1 MPRTRAKR
9 FTPPSEAIEPPRNAE
24 VVIGVV
30 SMTVLVL
37 VLGALSGSLVW
48 LLGLLVFLPGT
59 ASALCTVRQTLFVST
74 WTTVAVI
81 VTVVIRHGDGASWV
95 DRTLMML
102 LTLTLGA
109 ASVYACGRRIRREH
123 EMLRIRS
130 TAAAMQRH
138 ILRPLPLLTNDALVD
153 GVYEPVQEDRLVGG
167 DIYDVVASPWGTRVL
182 IGDVQGKGLPAV
194 GAAFAVIGAFREA
207 AHREPTLTA
216 LADALDASVVRH
228 NSYAAQT
235 GDDERFVTA
244 LVVNIDAH
252 TEVQV
257 INCGHIPP
265 QLLHDAAV
273 STPAPRIR
281 CPPGPG
287 RTRHRTGDRRLV
299 PLPARRDAPAD
310 HRRTHRDPRP
320 RRHVLP
326 RHRTPHRARL
336 ALPHRT
342 AAGPLRRRTHLRRR
356 RRSARRCR
364 GPVHP
369 PVTAAL
375 SAACLRSAGPGPA
388 RNPSGPAGD
397 VVQCTAP
404 DHGPARDLR
413 PSTAPAPRKPGR
425 RDQDHQPTRHSCIR
439 TSGSRRFLGDPR
451 RLRRP
456 GQQYRPYV

>member
-1 MPRTRAKR
+1 MPRTRPRR
-9 FTPPSEAIEPPRNAE
+9 FARPFEAIEPPRNAE

-30 SMTVLVL
+30 SMTALVL
-37 VLGALSGSLVW
+37 ALGALSGSLVW

-59 ASALCTVRQTLFVST
+59 ASALCTVRQTLFVSA
-74 WTTVAVI
+74 WTTIVVI
-81 VTVVIRHGDGASWV
+81 VTVVLRHGDGASWV
-95 DRTLMML
+95 DRFLMML

-109 ASVYACGRRIRREH
+109 ASVYACDRRIHREH

-138 ILRPLPLLTNDALVD
+138 ILRPLPLLTDDVLVD

-252 TEVQV
+252 NEVQV

-273 STPAPRIR
+273 STPALDSGVPLGLAELATEPATVDWFAF
-281 CPPGPG
+281 PPGATLLLTTDG
-287 RTRHRTGDRRLV
+287 LTETRAADGTFYPITERLAERV
-299 PLPARRDAPAD
+299 SLSPTD
-310 HRRTHRDPRP
+310 
-320 RRHVLP
+320 LP
-326 RHRTPHRARL
+326 RALYDNARAF
-336 ALPHRT
+336 
-342 AAGPLRRRTHLRRR
+342 AGDGSQHDDVAVLSV
-356 RRSARRCR
+356 RRS
-364 GPVHP
+364 PLH
-369 PVTAAL
+369 
-375 SAACLRSAGPGPA
+375 
-388 RNPSGPAGD
+388 
-397 VVQCTAP
+397 
-404 DHGPARDLR
+404 
-413 PSTAPAPRKPGR
+413 
-425 RDQDHQPTRHSCIR
+425 
-439 TSGSRRFLGDPR
+439 
-451 RLRRP
+451 
-456 GQQYRPYV
+456 